1 MSPPLDASKD
11 YSGWGA
17 PQSKTIEWR
26 SPFVTASLVPEMS
39 GLEFLRAIR
48 DGVVPPPPIAALMGM
63 RMIVAEP
70 GTVVFECQPDEAHY
84 NPIGVVHGG
93 LVCTLADMVS
103 ACAVQTTLDRGF
115 AYTSIDLNVSYLR
128 AVCVRFGGSASDG
141 SRRRA
146 RTPGGFR
153 ERGDCGRRGQ
163 SRGDCYDELPRH
175 ASGFLS
181 QTGAATTP
189 LRG

>member
-93 LVCTLADMVS
+93 LVCTLADTVS

-115 AYTSIDLNVSYLR
+115 TYTSIDLNVSYLR
-128 AVCVRFGGSASDG
+128 AVSSDSG
-141 SRRRA
+141 VLRA
-146 RTPGGFR
+146 TGVVTKP
-153 ERGDCGRRGQ
+153 GRRVAF
-163 SRGDCYDELPRH
+163 
-175 ASGFLS
+175 ASAEIVD
-181 QTGAATTP
+181 GAGKVVATATTSCLVMP
-189 LRG
+189 LVS